1 MKTYYDCIPCFI
13 KQTISVLKMIDCN
26 DTDCEK
32 ILHTVLQHMSH
43 IDFHLTPP
51 EMARTIHRIIRETSG
66 NDDPFLDEKKRYQ
79 KLTLQLLPQ
88 LEQNMLLSDDPFKSA
103 ILLAIAGNSIDHGV
117 YHDLSEQHALNAL
130 EQGLH
135 LPLIGD
141 IDQFSHAI
149 DQAES
154 ILYLAD
160 NAGEIV
166 LDKLLLNQLPLEKT
180 TFVVRGGPI
189 LNDALMADAEQ
200 AGITELVP
208 VIGNGDNT
216 PGTLLKYCSKEF
228 QEKFKQADLII
239 AKGQGNYE
247 TLSDVEG
254 NIFFLLKAKCSV
266 IATNIGCQIG
276 SAILYHRD

>member
-1 MKTYYDCIPCFI
+1 MKTYHDCIPCFV
-13 KQTISVLKMIDCN
+13 KQTISVLEMINCN
-26 DTDCEK
+26 DNDYEK
-32 ILHTVLQHMSH
+32 ILRTVLQHMSR
-43 IDFHLTPP
+43 IDFHLSPP

-66 NDDPFLDEKKRYQ
+66 NADPFSDEKKRDQ
-79 KLTLQLLPQ
+79 NLALQVLPQ

-117 YHDLSEQHALNAL
+117 YHDLSELQVLDAL

-135 LPLIGD
+135 VPLIGD
-141 IDQFSHAI
+141 TDQFVSAI

-166 LDKLLLNQLPLEKT
+166 LDKLLLHQLPLEKT

-189 LNDALMADAEQ
+189 LNDALMADAEH

-208 VIGNGDNT
+208 VIDNGDDA

-228 QEKFKQADLII
+228 QEKFMHADLII

-266 IATNIGCQIG
+266 VAKNIGCQIG

>member
-1 MKTYYDCIPCFI
+1 MKTYHDCIPCFV
-13 KQTISVLKMIDCN
+13 KQTISVLEMINCN
-26 DTDCEK
+26 ENDSKK
-32 ILHTVLQHMSH
+32 ILRTVLQHMSR

-51 EMARTIHRIIRETSG
+51 EMARTIHRLIRETSG
-66 NDDPFLDEKKRYQ
+66 NADPFSDEKKRDQ
-79 KLTLQLLPQ
+79 NLALQVLPQ

-117 YHDLSEQHALNAL
+117 YHDLSELQVLDAL

-135 LPLIGD
+135 VPLIGD
-141 IDQFSHAI
+141 TDQFVSAI

-166 LDKLLLNQLPLEKT
+166 LDKLLLLQLPLEKT
-180 TFVVRGGPI
+180 TFAVRGGPI

-208 VIGNGDNT
+208 VIDNGDDT

-228 QEKFKQADLII
+228 QEKFKHADLII

-266 IATNIGCQIG
+266 VAKNIGCEIG

>member
-1 MKTYYDCIPCFI
+1 MITYHDCIPCFV
-13 KQTISVLKMIDCN
+13 KQTISALGKANLDSN
-26 DTDCEK
+26 DSEK
-32 ILHTVLQHMSH
+32 ILRTVLQHMSR
-43 IDFHLTPP
+43 IDFDLSPP
-51 EMARTIHRIIRETSG
+51 EMARTIHRMIREISG
-66 NDDPFLDEKKRYQ
+66 NADPFSDEKKRDQ
-79 KLTLQLLPQ
+79 NLALQLLPQ

-117 YHDLSEQHALNAL
+117 YHDLSEQQALNAL

-135 LPLIGD
+135 VPLIGD
-141 IDQFSHAI
+141 TDQFVNAI

-154 ILYLAD
+154 ILYLGD

-166 LDKLLLNQLPLEKT
+166 LDKLLLHQLPLEKT

-208 VIGNGDNT
+208 VIDNGDDS
-216 PGTLLKYCSKEF
+216 PGTLLKYCSNEF
-228 QEKFKQADLII
+228 HEKFQHADLII

-254 NIFFLLKAKCSV
+254 NIFFLLKVKCSV
-266 IATNIGCQIG
+266 VANNIGCEIG
-276 SAILYHRD
+276 SSILYHRD

>member
-1 MKTYYDCIPCFI
+1 MKTYHDCIPCFV
-13 KQTISVLKMIDCN
+13 KQTISVLEMINCN
-26 DTDCEK
+26 DNDYEK
-32 ILHTVLQHMSH
+32 ILRTVLQHMSR
-43 IDFHLTPP
+43 IDFHLSPP

-66 NDDPFLDEKKRYQ
+66 NADPFSDEKKRDQ
-79 KLTLQLLPQ
+79 NLALQVLPH
-88 LEQNMLLSDDPFKSA
+88 
-103 ILLAIAGNSIDHGV
+103 GNSIDHGV
-117 YHDLSEQHALNAL
+117 YHDLSELQVLDAL

-135 LPLIGD
+135 VPLIGD
-141 IDQFSHAI
+141 TDQFVSAI

-166 LDKLLLNQLPLEKT
+166 LDKLLLHQLPLEKT

-189 LNDALMADAEQ
+189 LNDALMADAEH

-208 VIGNGDNT
+208 VIDNGDDA

-228 QEKFKQADLII
+228 QEKFMHADLII

-266 IATNIGCQIG
+266 VAKNIGCQIG